1 MIRKLLELLKLVKPR
16 HPHLSKT
23 AVVRSSFPVFHIDK
37 HYNDMNR
44 RERREY
50 KRWLEKH
57 QLWDGAVVIENLE
70 REQRLSVRD

>member
-1 MIRKLLELLKLVKPR
+1 MIRRLLQLLKLVKPR
-16 HPHLSKT
+16 KPHMSNA
-23 AVVRSSFPVFHIDK
+23 AVVRRSFPAFYIDK

-44 RERREY
+44 QERREY

-57 QLWDGAVVIENLE
+57 QLWDGAVVIENME